1 MRLHDSLL
9 VIRAGLMLRRA
20 NRLRRRKLAAEL
32 ATYCSEADRNDL
44 YALLESYPDG
54 QTQEIRQ
61 ILGRQQM
68 SF

>member
-32 ATYCSEADRNDL
+32 ATYRSEADRNDL

-54 QTQEIRQ
+54 QTQEMRQ

>member
-32 ATYCSEADRNDL
+32 ATYRSEADRNDL